1 MSRVSHVGD
10 YHRLPPEKILY
21 KPKLLNTRVTPERAP
36 YNPKRH
42 AYAIIQLRV
51 MPLEFLR
58 RRLHLIG
65 RFIIMRFS
73 HEREYH
79 RVPTDQ
85 VPYNPRLMN
94 NRVTTEKTP
103 CNSTFYLQALIPWRG
118 MPIGLQWR
126 RLCIIRS
133 FTIMRY
139 ALITSRGMPVGF
151 LQSGFRIIRSSC

>member
-1 MSRVSHVGD
+1 MLRVSHVGD

-36 YNPKRH
+36 YNPKRYS
-42 AYAIIQLRV
+42 YAIIQLRV

-79 RVPTDQ
+79 RVPTEQ
-85 VPYNPRLMN
+85 VPYNPKLMN
-94 NRVTTEKTP
+94 NRVTTAAAP
-103 CNSTFYLQALIPWRG
+103 CHSSFSFRALIPWRG
-118 MPIGLQWR
+118 LPIGLVRR
-126 RLCIIRS
+126 RLRILGR
-133 FTIMRY
+133 FTIMRFFPIKGNACRVPTEKVPY
-139 ALITSRGMPVGF
+139 NLK
-151 LQSGFRIIRSSC
+151 LL